1 MARAPG
7 GSVGPGGK
15 TGVRIV
21 VVGDRGTGKSSLICT
36 AATEVFP
43 GNVPPFL
50 PPTRLP
56 EDTYPDRVPI
66 TIIDT
71 SSRVEESSKLGEEL
85 RRADAVVLTY
95 ACEHPETLDRPSTF
109 WLPELR
115 RLEACP
121 HMRLCIDLQ
130 YFFYQYIRKIVLLA
144 VVSLVISPSLISQ
157 LVLFIYHVLGHGEV
171 LQFVYLSL
179 FFSRFLRFS
188 TIAQKAVL
196 HPTGRLFDQ
205 ETQTLKPRCVMALKR
220 IFILCHHDRDGAL
233 SDEELNDFQV
243 KCFSAPLQPSEI
255 VGVKRVV
262 QEKLSKGLAANLI
275 PIPVKKCPDQS
286 VELTNEAIHF
296 IEGIFDLFDGDA
308 DGALRPME
316 IECLF
321 STAPECPWNEA
332 PYRDTA
338 EKTTLGG
345 FF

>member
-130 YFFYQYIRKIVLLA
+130 YFFYQYIRKIVLLDNFYQFCL
-144 VVSLVISPSLISQ
+144 SFPF
-157 LVLFIYHVLGHGEV
+157 LFQIPE
-171 LQFVYLSL
+171 
-179 FFSRFLRFS
+179 
-188 TIAQKAVL
+188 
-196 HPTGRLFDQ
+196 
-205 ETQTLKPRCVMALKR
+205 
-220 IFILCHHDRDGAL
+220 
-233 SDEELNDFQV
+233 
-243 KCFSAPLQPSEI
+243 
-255 VGVKRVV
+255 
-262 QEKLSKGLAANLI
+262 LAANLI

-316 IECLF
+316 IECDIVF
-321 STAPECPWNEA
+321 A
-332 PYRDTA
+332 
-338 EKTTLGG
+338 TLLATSSGVTG
-345 FF
+345 AIGVMGKEGNLHVRWVKVCDVFGKFCDKVAVSLVLSLLGSLTFLLLASFAVIATNRRSR